1 MQQLFFAGHQI
12 FPLSPPSPPSPPPS
26 PPPILLNFVKFNLKY
41 SFHEAVE
48 CRKSK
53 TRVIAMTNQKKEK
66 FRISKFPKVPEKATS
81 QKD

>member
-12 FPLSPPSPPSPPPS
+12 FPFSPPPLPPSPPHP
-26 PPPILLNFVKFNLKY
+26 LKLCNLKY
-41 SFHEAVE
+41 SLHEAVE

-53 TRVIAMTNQKKEK
+53 TRVIAITNQKKEK
-66 FRISKFPKVPEKATS
+66 FRISKFSKVPEKGMS

>member
-12 FPLSPPSPPSPPPS
+12 FPFSPTPPPSP